1 MVKGNWTATA
11 VAGIV
16 AILLYS
22 CGDDANPVGLPDEL
36 QVQGCTDIAA
46 TNFSRSATQDNGS
59 CRYDRD
65 KLYAMQLFGVDVDP
79 DIRTVRILLQV
90 RDEDG
95 RGVAGL
101 TASDFVVAEN
111 GRKTGVEADLQLDT
125 ESLDF
130 TVRTVLLLDISSS
143 VEGLVAQIKEA
154 TIALVNDKQPR
165 QVFAIYVFDQD
176 PTLLV
181 DFTDDTET
189 LVSAIESIK
198 EDELFDSTNLFG
210 AIIHVSNRWEDVIST
225 DEVTDGSLVIFT
237 DGFHNAD
244 PNLDVQDALAAMQNL
259 SGNPKKI
266 FVAALD
272 SPDLERG
279 PLQQLAL
286 STDGFFET
294 DEVGSLAD
302 TFLRIQEEITDGANS
317 IYYLAYTSPITNPE
331 TNQEDLEV
339 AIIGNDNTTAEG
351 RILTTFNSDGF
362 GR

>member
-1 MVKGNWTATA
+1 MVNGNRIATA
-11 VAGIV
+11 VAAIV
-16 AILLYS
+16 VGLLWS
-22 CGDDANPVGLPDEL
+22 CGNDDNPVRPADGP
-36 QVQGCTDIAA
+36 QVLGCTDIAA
-46 TNFSRSATQDNGS
+46 TNFARSATQDNGS
-59 CRYDRD
+59 CRYDREKD
-65 KLYAMQLFGVDVDP
+65 FTMHHFGVDVDP
-79 DIRTVRILLQV
+79 DTRTVRILVQV

-101 TASDFVVAEN
+101 SAADFVIAEN
-111 GRKTGVEADLQLDT
+111 GRKTGVEANLTLDT
-125 ESLDF
+125 EALDF
-130 TVRTVLLLDISSS
+130 TVPTVLLLDISSS

-165 QVFAIYVFDQD
+165 QKFAIYVFDQD
-176 PTLLV
+176 PRLLQ
-181 DFTDDTET
+181 DFTDDTQALLE
-189 LVSAIESIK
+189 AIDSIP
-198 EDELFDSTNLFG
+198 EDDLFDSTNLFG

-244 PNLDVQDALAAMQNL
+244 PKLSVQDALTAMQNL
-259 SGNPKKI
+259 SGQPKKI

-279 PLQQLAL
+279 PLQQLSLA
-286 STDGFFET
+286 TNGFFEA

-302 TFLRIQEEITDGANS
+302 TFLRIQTEITDGSNS

-331 TNQEDLEV
+331 TKDEGLEV
-339 AIIGNDNTTAEG
+339 AIIGNGNTTASG